1 MDILLELAT
10 TFWQWSV
17 VIVLI
22 LIGFIIS
29 WFDGQGEQCRF
40 KNALGMPY
48 YNLYQ

>member
-29 WFDGQGEQCRF
+29 WFDGQGEQRVAF
-40 KNALGMPY
+40 KMPY
-48 YNLYQ
+48 GIP